1 MPGRSKGS
9 QQDQI
14 PTIFLPFLRLGMENQ
29 YLFESIVALALSYR
43 QNDMYGQSK
52 LTPDIAY
59 HYGRAMGLLRNL
71 LASPTAYVDDAA
83 IMTTIFLADLAV
95 CFSSRMILDIPLIT
109 LL

>member
-1 MPGRSKGS
+1 
-9 QQDQI
+9 
-14 PTIFLPFLRLGMENQ
+14 MENQ

-95 CFSSRMILDIPLIT
+95 CFSSRMILGIPLII